1 MTSQQAS
8 QIDRSLAIVLAAVLS
23 IVLLAVRFEERDT
36 IALVDRIAGCLVLQY
51 AQHITC
57 IASLTV
63 AQVIPPPQ
71 ERGLLGHRLGPDSL
85 WLRPRL
91 SRLLALYHYRR

>member
-36 IALVDRIAGCLVLQY
+36 IALVDRIAGY
-51 AQHITC
+51 PRDESART
-57 IASLTV
+57 A
-63 AQVIPPPQ
+63 
-71 ERGLLGHRLGPDSL
+71 ERRAREPAG
-85 WLRPRL
+85 
-91 SRLLALYHYRR
+91 AVRR